1 MGYESKIYIVKKS
14 SCTLLTEGNKVYA
27 QEIASFDLCKVYSI
41 STVLQKM
48 PKTDCYFYD
57 YNAHRRVFEDMYG
70 EELTECSVT
79 YLADLIQKEIDDGD
93 DYWRY
98 PLILATLR
106 ELEKLNDSNIV
117 CLHYGY

>member
-14 SCTLLTEGNKVYA
+14 RCTLLTEGNKVYA
-27 QEIASFDLCKVYSI
+27 QEIASFNLCKVYNI
-41 STVLQKM
+41 STVLRKM
-48 PKTDCYFYD
+48 PKTDCCFYEGGT
-57 YNAHRRVFEDMYG
+57 RVFEDMYS

-98 PLILATLR
+98 PLILPTLR
-106 ELEKLNDSNIV
+106 ELEKLNDGDIV

>member
-1 MGYESKIYIVKKS
+1 MGYESKIYIVKKL
-14 SCTLLTEGNKVYA
+14 SCTLLNEGNKIYA
-27 QEIASFDLCKVYSI
+27 QEIASFNLSKVYSI

-48 PKTDCYFYD
+48 PKTDCYFYEG
-57 YNAHRRVFEDMYG
+57 NAHTRVLKDMYG

-79 YLADLIQKEIDDGD
+79 YLADLIQKEIDDGE

-106 ELEKLNDSNIV
+106 ELEKLNDGDIV